1 MTKRKVLTRTYKSGR
16 STCPRQKHLSEAD
29 AEVEADALVRGRGR
43 GRGFMKKMIW
53 HSWQLFLSK
62 YPSFYEN
69 YLHIVNI
76 SRCYDEEIFFT
87 N

>member
-1 MTKRKVLTRTYKSGR
+1 MRL
-16 STCPRQKHLSEAD
+16 QKYLSEAE
-29 AEVEADALVRGRGR
+29 AEVEVEAEALVRGRGRGR

-69 YLHIVNI
+69 YLHIGYI
-76 SRCYDEEIFFT
+76 ATCYLCYYLV
-87 N
+87 